1 PSTEVPIGAGCK
13 ICNRTS
19 CAQRAFPYLGGRVA
33 VDENAGSSLPYS
45 STEQSV

>member
-1 PSTEVPIGAGCK
+1 
-13 ICNRTS
+13 
-19 CAQRAFPYLGGRVA
+19 VA